1 MEELHDQTVEAP
13 VVDVGQ
19 AGDQVVL
26 GITEP
31 VQHKPLSLEGSLVEG
46 PLPVELEGHGRSIED
61 GDPAIDDT
69 AAAVAHLEQQESNT
83 PRCLLFPLEGV
94 IPQD

>member
-1 MEELHDQTVEAP
+1 MEAP

-19 AGDQVVL
+19 AGDEVVL
-26 GITEP
+26 GVTES
-31 VQHKPLSLEGSLVEG
+31 VHHKPLPLQRSLVVRAR
-46 PLPVELEGHGRSIED
+46 LVELEGHGRSIED

-69 AAAVAHLEQQESNT
+69 AAAVPHLEQQESNT
-83 PRCLLFPLEGV
+83 PRCLLFPLERV